1 MKFERL
7 HDGIADHDQA
17 YALINRGYSAKERSA
32 GQWFETTAEIYATF
46 LNILPPMDFTA
57 DGFSMSEYATGTL
70 TDAFVRHGGRFFYL
84 SISRERASDF
94 SNAVRAFLEH
104 LAFAERKV

>member
-17 YALINRGYSAKERSA
+17 YALINRGYSADKRSA
-32 GQWFETTAEIYATF
+32 GQWFETTAEIYDTF
-46 LNILPPMDFTA
+46 LNILPPLDFTA

-84 SISRERASDF
+84 SISRERSGDF
-94 SNAVRAFLEH
+94 TNAVRAFREH